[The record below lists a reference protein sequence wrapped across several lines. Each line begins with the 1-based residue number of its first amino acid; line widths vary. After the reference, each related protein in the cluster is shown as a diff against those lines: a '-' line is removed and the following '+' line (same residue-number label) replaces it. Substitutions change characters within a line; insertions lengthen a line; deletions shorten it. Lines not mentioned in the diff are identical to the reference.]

1 MKSIKTIMLTMLAG
15 LALVACTDKPA
26 NQRTSYTVN
35 VSVEGLEDSTVVT
48 LVPITHDKEDALGEA
63 VAMGGK
69 VQFTGEAT
77 DTMVVGLIVKGSY
90 GRGTF
95 VLDNSDIDITGN
107 VTKGKAWDGTD
118 EYKWDITVGGSPL
131 TDKFLTLYAE
141 RDKLDELYREYHEQ
155 YKDVLAKHDAI
166 KDPNERRAFEE
177 TDEFKPFMEAENN
190 FFETVDKTLNGIVL
204 DNKDTFWGPLMA
216 TMFMSYF
223 NSENAEIYNQFSEA
237 AKQSFY
243 GRKMKEE
250 IWPVAM
256 TGEPVKPFTVQD
268 DNGNDVTLAQL
279 LEGKKY
285 VLIDFWAS
293 WCGPCRK
300 EIPNVK
306 AQYAK
311 YKDKGFDVVSISID
325 KDEAA
330 WKKAVK
336 EEQLEWPNFRSQ
348 EVADLYKVN
357 AVPTMYLIDAEGKI
371 VADGNNARGEALA
384 TKLEELFK

>member
-1 MKSIKTIMLTMLAG
+1 MKSIKTIMMTMLAG

-35 VSVEGLEDSTVVT
+35 VNVEGLADSTVVT

-90 GRGTF
+90 GSARF

-118 EYKWDITVGGSPL
+118 EYKWDITVAGSPL

-166 KDPNERRAFEE
+166 KDPNELRAFEE

-223 NSENAEIYNQFSEA
+223 DSENAEIYNQFSEA

-285 VLIDFWAS
+285 VLLDFWAS

-300 EIPNVK
+300 ELPNVK
-306 AQYAK
+306 AQYAL
-311 YKDKGFDVVSISID
+311 YKDKGFGVVGISID
-325 KDEAA
+325 KDEEA
-330 WKKAVK
+330 WRKAVAD
-336 EEQLEWPNFRSQ
+336 EQLEWPNFRSP
-348 EVADLYKVN
+348 EVADLYKVS
-357 AVPTMYLIDAEGKI
+357 AVPTVYLIDAEGKI
-371 VADGNNARGEALA
+371 VAQNMDARGEALVA
-384 TKLEELFK
+384 KLAELFK

>member
-1 MKSIKTIMLTMLAG
+1 M
-15 LALVACTDKPA
+15 
-26 NQRTSYTVN
+26 
-35 VSVEGLEDSTVVT
+35 
-48 LVPITHDKEDALGEA
+48 
-63 VAMGGK
+63 
-69 VQFTGEAT
+69 
-77 DTMVVGLIVKGSY
+77 
-90 GRGTF
+90 
-95 VLDNSDIDITGN
+95 
-107 VTKGKAWDGTD
+107 
-118 EYKWDITVGGSPL
+118 
-131 TDKFLTLYAE
+131 
-141 RDKLDELYREYHEQ
+141 
-155 YKDVLAKHDAI
+155 
-166 KDPNERRAFEE
+166 
-177 TDEFKPFMEAENN
+177 
-190 FFETVDKTLNGIVL
+190 
-204 DNKDTFWGPLMA
+204 
-216 TMFMSYF
+216 
-223 NSENAEIYNQFSEA
+223 
-237 AKQSFY
+237 
-243 GRKMKEE
+243 
-250 IWPVAM
+250 
-256 TGEPVKPFTVQD
+256 KPFTVQD

-311 YKDKGFDVVSISID
+311 YKDRGFDVVSISID

-371 VADGNNARGEALA
+371 VADGNNARGEGLA